1 MKKKLLSLVLAGA
14 MVASTSVSAFATT
27 ADTETYNI
35 DSTTSQNHK
44 VTITGDVANQQNQ
57 TLPST
62 ITVTIPTA
70 MAFKV
75 DKDGTVSGGK
85 IEVVN
90 KSNES
95 VEVVAEKFSDSTPD
109 SKIVLVKKSDL
120 DNKIAQGKTANDG
133 KIYMALDLV
142 GETNTVGLVS
152 AESDSATGFVK
163 DSDGT
168 QITAGTKTTLGNA
181 VNGSSLEL
189 KLIGNAKHSD
199 SVQHAYS
206 APATAV
212 NDTFNLILKIQ
223 KTK

>member
-14 MVASTSVSAFATT
+14 MVASTSVSAFA
-27 ADTETYNI
+27 ATEDATYNI

-44 VTITGDVANQQNQ
+44 VTITGDIADRANA

-75 DKDGTVSGGK
+75 DKDGNVSGGK

-120 DNKIAQGKTANDG
+120 DSKFGQNDG
-133 KIYMALDLV
+133 KTYMTLDLV

-152 AESDSATGFVK
+152 NTDDSETGFVK
-163 DSDGT
+163 DLDESE
-168 QITAGTKTTLGNA
+168 ITTGTKTTLGNA

-189 KLIGNAKHSD
+189 KLIGNAKPSTSSSHT
-199 SVQHAYS
+199 YS
-206 APATAV
+206 APTTAI

>member
-14 MVASTSVSAFATT
+14 MVASTSVSAFA
-27 ADTETYNI
+27 ATEDATYNI
-35 DSTTSQNHK
+35 DSTSSQNHK
-44 VTITGDVANQQNQ
+44 VTITGDVANQQNE

-109 SKIVLVKKSDL
+109 SNIVLVKKSEL
-120 DNKIAQGKTANDG
+120 NNKIEQNDG
-133 KIYMALDLV
+133 KRYMTLDLV

-152 AESDSATGFVK
+152 DTNDSATGFVK
-163 DSDGT
+163 DSDESE
-168 QITAGTKTTLGNA
+168 ITTSTKTTLGNA

-199 SVQHAYS
+199 SSQHPYS
-206 APATAV
+206 APTTAV

>member
-14 MVASTSVSAFATT
+14 MVASTSVSAFA

-44 VTITGDVANQQNQ
+44 VTITGDIADRANA

-75 DKDGTVSGGK
+75 DKDGNVSGGK

-120 DNKIAQGKTANDG
+120 DSKFGQNDG
-133 KIYMALDLV
+133 KTYMTLDLV

-152 AESDSATGFVK
+152 NTDDSETGFVK
-163 DSDGT
+163 DLDESE
-168 QITAGTKTTLGNA
+168 ITTGTKTTLGNA

-189 KLIGNAKHSD
+189 KLIGNAKPSTSSSHT
-199 SVQHAYS
+199 YS
-206 APATAV
+206 APTTAI

>member
-14 MVASTSVSAFATT
+14 MVASTSVSAFA

-44 VTITGDVANQQNQ
+44 VTITGDIADGHNE

-75 DKDGTVSGGK
+75 DKDGNVSGGK

-133 KIYMALDLV
+133 KTYMSLDLV

-152 AESDSATGFVK
+152 DTNVSETGFVK
-163 DSDGT
+163 DSDGSA
-168 QITAGTKTTLGNA
+168 ITTSTKTTLGNA

-199 SVQHAYS
+199 STQYAYG
-206 APATAV
+206 APTTAI